1 MGSQTVKPL
10 TKLTYLGS
18 EYGCSIAEIYRRL
31 GIANSIMGQL
41 DRVWKQ
47 QATTA
52 YFTGPVRIFV
62 PVRDPGHVMRKVDS
76 ENIQA
81 FRMTLHR
88 PILGIKWFDHI
99 MNTAVS
105 EQMCPNDLPHK
116 CRRKPER
123 APPTAK
129 GRVSLN
135 FLTTIFSIHSPS
147 HSSGVT
153 IHLHRYRPI

>member
-123 APPTAK
+123 APPPPR
-129 GRVSLN
+129 RVGFPS
-135 FLTTIFSIHSPS
+135 IF
-147 HSSGVT
+147 
-153 IHLHRYRPI
+153 